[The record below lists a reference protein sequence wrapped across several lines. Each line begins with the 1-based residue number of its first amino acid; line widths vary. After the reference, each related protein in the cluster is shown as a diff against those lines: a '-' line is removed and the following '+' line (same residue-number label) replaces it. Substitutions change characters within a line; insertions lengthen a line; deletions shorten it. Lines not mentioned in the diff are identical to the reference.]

1 MSSIPPSTADST
13 PGPGAGL
20 PAPAFSPL
28 YQQIKGLILQS
39 LQAGEWKPGEAIPS
53 EMDLAAR
60 FRVSQGTVRK
70 ALDAMTMDNLLVRR
84 QGRGTFVSQ
93 PEDPKL
99 LFQFFRLTA
108 DGKEAEFP
116 LSQMLG
122 NAEVPAL
129 QEVAE
134 PLGLAEGAPVVR
146 IERVRLMAGA
156 PVINE
161 VLWLPAARFAGLVGL
176 DGIPN
181 NIYKLLSAKWGV
193 TIARA
198 DEQLR
203 ATLADAQ
210 DAERLGCAV
219 GHPLIA
225 IQRIAYD
232 LEDKAV
238 ELRQSRCLTDA
249 VHYSVSLR

>member
-1 MSSIPPSTADST
+1 MSDDLVA
-13 PGPGAGL
+13 AK
-20 PAPAFSPL
+20 PL
-28 YQQIKGLILQS
+28 YAQVRDQLTRRLVS
-39 LQAGEWKPGEAIPS
+39 GEWAPGMLIPS
-53 EMDLAAR
+53 EHELAR
-60 FRVSQGTVRK
+60 QLRVSQGTVRK

-122 NAEVPAL
+122 NAEVPAP

-161 VLWLPAARFAGLVGL
+161 VLWLPAARFAGLAGL

-210 DAERLGCAV
+210 DAARLGCAV
-219 GHPLIA
+219 GYPLIA